1 MDHFYAIIFLTVR
14 VHLADFL
21 FLVEK
26 DLLSGNVMAC
36 GQKLGKKYFFFC
48 KRKLRNEAF
57 VILKITFR
65 GNFRFCSLC
74 IQ

>member
-36 GQKLGKKYFFFC
+36 GQKLGKKYFFFA
-48 KRKLRNEAF
+48 NANF
-57 VILKITFR
+57 VTKP
-65 GNFRFCSLC
+65 SLY
-74 IQ
+74 